1 MTRQA
6 KQGHEN
12 KKKKEKG
19 KSEKKRISKFS
30 PEQYILMT

>member
-19 KSEKKRISKFS
+19 KSEKKGFRNFRQNNI
-30 PEQYILMT
+30 Y